1 MRKLTASR
9 AVGLG
14 VVSAVGVL
22 ALAACSSSSP
32 SGSGAA
38 NAANAANATTAASV
52 SAPATQAPVSSAPAT
67 TQAAGAPIALDPCQL
82 VTRSEA
88 SSIAGVAYGAGKEE
102 TFSGGGKGCV
112 YGSQTVNVFTV
123 ELAQAT
129 SPAVAQAAWSQ
140 EQTQAK
146 ALLLK
151 QIPPGMKLSYN
162 LNPASG
168 LGDRAATV
176 SAGMNIAGRTIG
188 ISGIYV
194 LKGRVFFA
202 YQDLVVGHSA
212 PAVAALEAEARTVL
226 GRIS

>member
-1 MRKLTASR
+1 MQSIPVSRKVSLA
-9 AVGLG
+9 AVGALG
-14 VVSAVGVL
+14 AV
-22 ALAACSSSSP
+22 ALAACSSSTSTGA
-32 SGSGAA
+32 SGTQGAA
-38 NAANAANATTAASV
+38 STVATAAAT
-52 SAPATQAPVSSAPAT
+52 SAPAAPTQASTAPAA
-67 TQAAGAPIALDPCQL
+67 QAAGAPIALDPCQL

-123 ELAQAT
+123 ELAQAA
-129 SPAVAQAAWSQ
+129 SPAAAQAAWSQ
-140 EQTQAK
+140 EQAQAK

-202 YQDLVVGHSA
+202 YQDLVAGHSA
-212 PAVAALEAEARTVL
+212 PAVAALEAEAHTVL
-226 GRIS
+226 GRVS